1 MRKLGVTL
9 LIMIVLL
16 VAAALI
22 VPHFIDVNR
31 YHARIQ
37 SELQKRLGRDVTLG
51 EMKLKLLPPSL
62 EVDNAVIAEDKSFNS
77 TRPFAQTEKL
87 AVSVQFWPLLRKEL
101 EVNSFE
107 LVRPHI
113 EMIRNAQG
121 VWNFA
126 SLGQEAKTEPATK
139 TRPTSQPNEN
149 ANKPAGQLTLANLT
163 ITDGQVAITD
173 QQKHQS
179 RAVYDHIDATVNDFA
194 PDKQFTLKIAAHLP
208 GQGKQTINLE
218 GKGGPVQQAGM
229 LNTPFDGQ
237 LKMDQVSLSAVQKFL
252 NAQALNGMETL
263 ISGKAA
269 VKAASGK

>member
-126 SLGQEAKTEPATK
+126 SLGQEAKTGPATK
-139 TRPTSQPNEN
+139 TPNARQPQPS
-149 ANKPAGQLTLANLT
+149 APGQLTLASLT

-179 RAVYDHIDATVNDFA
+179 RAVYDHIDASVNDFA
-194 PDKQFTLKIAAHLP
+194 PDKQFTLKVAAHLP
-208 GQGKQTINLE
+208 
-218 GKGGPVQQAGM
+218 
-229 LNTPFDGQ
+229 
-237 LKMDQVSLSAVQKFL
+237 
-252 NAQALNGMETL
+252 
-263 ISGKAA
+263 
-269 VKAASGK
+269 